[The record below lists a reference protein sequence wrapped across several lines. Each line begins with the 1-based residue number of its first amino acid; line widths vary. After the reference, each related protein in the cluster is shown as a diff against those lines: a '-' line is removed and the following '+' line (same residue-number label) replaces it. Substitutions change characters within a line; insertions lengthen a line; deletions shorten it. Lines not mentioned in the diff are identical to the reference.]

1 MIKLAGISRLFQLRW
16 KPKFCSTR
24 TYSEEK
30 NMPLSEGGN
39 DPAIAPSLEQ
49 LSKTAISLNKASDRL
64 NQAINQLNEALKKLN
79 LGVSSWVT
87 FYSDEEGP
95 FSDWHEIGY
104 GKINGKWGIG
114 IRKSFEDLNC
124 PQDNQVETTE
134 WQFSEAPREMRVQAV
149 PFLSKVIE
157 QLNKDAEKTTQVITE
172 KTADAEKL
180 AQAIEAILDP
190 PRRSVDTRNA
200 GGKQ

>member
-1 MIKLAGISRLFQLRW
+1 
-16 KPKFCSTR
+16 
-24 TYSEEK
+24 
-30 NMPLSEGGN
+30 MPLLEGGKN
-39 DPAIAPSLEQ
+39 PAIATSLEQ

-87 FYSDEEGP
+87 FYCDEEGP

-114 IRKSFEDLNC
+114 IRKNLEDVTR
-124 PQDNQVETTE
+124 PQGNQVETTE
-134 WQFSEAPREMRVQAV
+134 WQFSEAPREMRVQAI

-157 QLNKDAEKTTQVITE
+157 QLNKDAEETTQLIAE

>member
-1 MIKLAGISRLFQLRW
+1 VEAEG
-16 KPKFCSTR
+16 FCSTR

-30 NMPLSEGGN
+30 NMSLSEGGN
-39 DPAIAPSLEQ
+39 NPTITPSLEQ

-64 NQAINQLNEALKKLN
+64 NQAINQLNEALRKLN

-87 FYSDEEGP
+87 FYSDSDGEGP
-95 FSDWHEIGY
+95 FSDWSEIGY

-114 IRKSFEDLNC
+114 IRKSFEDLSA
-124 PQDNQVETTE
+124 DEGNQLDSTE
-134 WQFSEAPREMRVQAV
+134 WPFSEAPREMRIEAI
-149 PFLSKVIE
+149 PFLPKVIE
-157 QLNKDAEKTTQVITE
+157 QLNNDAEKTTQILNE
-172 KTADAEKL
+172 KIGDAEKL
-180 AQAIEAILDP
+180 AEAIEAILDP

>member
-1 MIKLAGISRLFQLRW
+1 
-16 KPKFCSTR
+16 
-24 TYSEEK
+24 
-30 NMPLSEGGN
+30 MPLSESGN
-39 DPAIAPSLEQ
+39 NPAIASSLEQ
-49 LSKTAISLNKASDRL
+49 LSKSATSLNKASDRL

-87 FYSDEEGP
+87 FYCDEEGP
-95 FSDWHEIGY
+95 FTDWHEIGY

-114 IRKSFEDLNC
+114 IKKNFEDLNC
-124 PQDNQVETTE
+124 PPETQIETTE
-134 WQFSEAPREMRVQAV
+134 WQFSEAPREMRIQAI

-157 QLNKDAEKTTQVITE
+157 QLNKDAQTTTQVITE
-172 KTADAEKL
+172 KTADAEQL
-180 AQAIEAILDP
+180 AQAIETILDP